1 MEVGLYI
8 FNNKDRA
15 LTESMR
21 FCHFSN
27 SNVTIPAKLVVDFNP
42 LGLSKKTTHSQN
54 YRPKNAHMSH
64 CHK

>member
-21 FCHFSN
+21 FFAN
-27 SNVTIPAKLVVDFNP
+27 SNLTIPAKLVVPP
-42 LGLSKKTTHSQN
+42 LGSLKKRPHKKCTHKSYSVTN
-54 YRPKNAHMSH
+54 KL
-64 CHK
+64 

>member
-27 SNVTIPAKLVVDFNP
+27 SNLTIPAKLVVDFNP
-42 LGLSKKTTHSQN
+42 LGLSKKPHTLKTTDRKMHT
-54 YRPKNAHMSH
+54 
-64 CHK
+64 